1 MKSMLQRKMTEVIN
15 KQKIQEDFVEKCK
28 ASRTQSIS
36 ANEVTLSNKG
46 IDQKTLITT
55 DNFAN

>member
-15 KQKIQEDFVEKCK
+15 KQKIQEDFVEKFK

-36 ANEVTLSNKG
+36 ANKVTLSNKG

-55 DNFAN
+55 DNFVN

>member
-1 MKSMLQRKMTEVIN
+1 MKSMFQRKMTEVIN
-15 KQKIQEDFVEKCK
+15 KQEIQEDFVEKLK
-28 ASRTQSIS
+28 APRTQSIS